1 MLILTFYRPNDLAS
15 SLNINC
21 KFYNMTKS
29 MDDKVIF
36 YNGTDFDM
44 SLGWVHLSL
53 LPVPYPC
60 FEIGKNT
67 NPVKVGKTRQIGVG
81 SDG

>member
-1 MLILTFYRPNDLAS
+1 
-15 SLNINC
+15 
-21 KFYNMTKS
+21 